1 MKKPENKNLT
11 SFSDHLDS
19 QYGKPGS
26 AEREKYEEEF
36 EAFKLKCVPQQ
47 LKKEEE
53 PNQKQV

>member
-1 MKKPENKNLT
+1 MKKVENKNNTL
-11 SFSDHLDS
+11 FSDHLDS

-36 EAFKLKCVPQQ
+36 EAFKLKCVPQ
-47 LKKEEE
+47 LKQEEE